1 MWCLVINN
9 YKNDFELDFI
19 DVLIFFVFEN
29 IYMFEN
35 ILKVEKV

>member
-29 IYMFEN
+29 IYVFEN